1 MTSSPPEYA
10 PTSTSSF
17 TVSTSDVYNQEVTK
31 SLLIKTPLHKSVY
44 DSLAEI
50 YSILPTLEMVENSYL
65 KDYITDKERYT
76 STTYRLIHQYQ
87 MLIKVFTDDQTKFQ
101 LLQKEFLPG
110 LLSDMSNF
118 LDLLLSKFN
127 DSYPH
132 AVSRIKNGLPATIEQ
147 INGNQPT
154 SASARLVAE
163 ITGNFITCMDAV
175 KLNYKSKEQLH
186 PLLSDLVV
194 NLNELNEELQFTGK
208 SKLVNWL
215 IKINNLQTELTH
227 EEADSFLNDLDIAY
241 KGFYTT
247 LE

>member
-1 MTSSPPEYA
+1 M
-10 PTSTSSF
+10 
-17 TVSTSDVYNQEVTK
+17 
-31 SLLIKTPLHKSVY
+31 
-44 DSLAEI
+44 
-50 YSILPTLEMVENSYL
+50 
-65 KDYITDKERYT
+65 
-76 STTYRLIHQYQ
+76 
-87 MLIKVFTDDQTKFQ
+87 
-101 LLQKEFLPG
+101 
-110 LLSDMSNF
+110 
-118 LDLLLSKFN
+118 
-127 DSYPH
+127 
-132 AVSRIKNGLPATIEQ
+132 PATIEQ

-215 IKINNLQTELTH
+215 IKINNLQTELTQ